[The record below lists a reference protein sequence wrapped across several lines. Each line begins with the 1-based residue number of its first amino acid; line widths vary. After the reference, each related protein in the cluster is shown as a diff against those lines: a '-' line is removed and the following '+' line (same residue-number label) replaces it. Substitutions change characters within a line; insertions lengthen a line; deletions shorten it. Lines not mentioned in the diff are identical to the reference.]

1 MLLATPTHS
10 RSQPGLGTSLKLPRT
25 SLRPAL
31 PSSLPIQSSLSLH
44 MLNTLWLGFFLT
56 AAVAA
61 LAQWL
66 LGGQAQ
72 VFAAMVESL
81 FAMAK
86 LSVEVMVLLFGTLT
100 MWLGFLR
107 IAEKAGIVDAL
118 ARWLSP
124 LFARLMPEVP
134 RGHPALGLMTLN
146 FAANALGLD
155 NAATPMGLKAM
166 RALQE
171 LNPRPDTATNAQIL
185 FLVLNASSL
194 TLLPVS
200 IFMYRMQQGAADPTL
215 VFLPILLATSASTLA
230 GLLAVAVVQRL
241 PLWHP
246 VVLAYL
252 LPVALVLGG
261 FMALLATLS
270 ATALAQLSSLLGNLT
285 LFSLVVMFVLVGAW
299 RKVPVYEA
307 FVEGAREGFDVAKG
321 LLPYLVAML
330 CAVGV
335 LRTSGALGYALE
347 GIRWCVEAIGMDTR
361 FVDALPTALVKPFS
375 GSAARAMLIETMQ
388 TQGVDSFAALAAATI
403 QGSTETTFYV
413 LAVYFGAVGIQR
425 ARHAVGCALL
435 AELAGVV
442 AAIAVCY
449 QFFG

>member
-1 MLLATPTHS
+1 
-10 RSQPGLGTSLKLPRT
+10 
-25 SLRPAL
+25 
-31 PSSLPIQSSLSLH
+31 
-44 MLNTLWLGFFLT
+44 MLNMLWLGFFLV

-66 LGGQAQ
+66 VGGQPQ
-72 VFAAMVESL
+72 VFAAMVQAL

-100 MWLGFLR
+100 LWLGFLR
-107 IAEKAGIVDAL
+107 IAEEAGVVQWL
-118 ARWLSP
+118 ARVLGP
-124 LFARLMPEVP
+124 LFAKLMPEVP
-134 RGHPALGLMTLN
+134 RGHPALGLITLN
-146 FAANALGLD
+146 FAANGLGLD

-171 LNPRPDTATNAQIL
+171 LNPQPDTATNAQIL

-194 TLLPVS
+194 TLLPVT
-200 IFMYRMQQGAADPTL
+200 IFMYRMQQGAPDPTL
-215 VFLPILLATSASTLA
+215 VFLPILLATSASTLV
-230 GLLAVAVVQRL
+230 GLLSVALVQRL
-241 PLWHP
+241 PLWRP

-252 LPVALVLGG
+252 LPVALGLAG
-261 FMALLATLS
+261 FMALLMTLS
-270 ATALAQLSSLLGNLT
+270 AAALASLSALLGNLT
-285 LFSLVVMFVLVGAW
+285 LFALVVLFVSLGAW
-299 RKVPVYEA
+299 KQVPVYDSFIA
-307 FVEGAREGFDVAKG
+307 GAKEGFDVAKG

-335 LRTSGALGYALE
+335 FRASGALDYALD
-347 GIRWCVEAIGMDTR
+347 GIRWGVQVLGLDGR

-388 TQGVDSFAALAAATI
+388 TQGVDSFAALVAATI

-413 LAVYFGAVGIQR
+413 LAVYFGAVGIQK
-425 ARHAVGCALL
+425 ARHAVPCALL

-442 AAIAVCY
+442 AAILVCY
-449 QFFG
+449 WFFA

>member
-1 MLLATPTHS
+1 
-10 RSQPGLGTSLKLPRT
+10 
-25 SLRPAL
+25 
-31 PSSLPIQSSLSLH
+31 

-66 LGGQAQ
+66 VGGNAEIFSSMVQA
-72 VFAAMVESL
+72 L
-81 FAMAK
+81 FQMAK

-100 MWLGFLR
+100 LWLGFLR

-118 ARWLSP
+118 ARWLAP
-124 LFARLMPEVP
+124 LFAKLMPEVP
-134 RGHPALGLMTLN
+134 RGHPSLGLITMN

-166 RALQE
+166 KALQE
-171 LNPRPDTATNAQIL
+171 LNPEPDTATNAQIL

-194 TLLPVS
+194 TLLPVT
-200 IFMYRMQQGAADPTL
+200 IFMYRMQQGAPDPTL
-215 VFLPILLATSASTLA
+215 VFLPILLATSASTLV
-230 GLLAVAVVQRL
+230 GLLSVALVQRL
-241 PLWHP
+241 PLWSP

-252 LPVALVLGG
+252 LPVALVLSG
-261 FMALLATLS
+261 FMALLTTLS
-270 ATALAQLSSLLGNLT
+270 AAALAQLSSLLGNLT
-285 LFSLVVMFVLVGAW
+285 LFALIVLFVGIGAW

-307 FVEGAREGFDVAKG
+307 FIEGAREGFDVAKG

-335 LRTSGALGYALE
+335 FRASGALGYVLD
-347 GIRWCVEAIGMDTR
+347 GIRWCVQVLGADIR

-442 AAIAVCY
+442 AAVVVCY
-449 QFFG
+449 RFFGYRY

>member
-1 MLLATPTHS
+1 
-10 RSQPGLGTSLKLPRT
+10 
-25 SLRPAL
+25 
-31 PSSLPIQSSLSLH
+31 
-44 MLNTLWLGFFLT
+44 MLNTLWLGFFIV
-56 AAVAA
+56 AAVSAM
-61 LAQWL
+61 AQWL

-81 FAMAK
+81 FTMAK

-171 LNPRPDTATNAQIL
+171 LNPRTDTATNAQIL

-261 FMALLATLS
+261 FMALLTTLS
-270 ATALAQLSSLLGNLT
+270 AAALAQLSSLLGNLT

>member
-1 MLLATPTHS
+1 
-10 RSQPGLGTSLKLPRT
+10 
-25 SLRPAL
+25 
-31 PSSLPIQSSLSLH
+31 
-44 MLNTLWLGFFLT
+44 MLNTLWLGFFVT

-61 LAQWL
+61 LSQWL
-66 LGGQAQ
+66 MGGNTQI
-72 VFAAMVESL
+72 FAAMVEAL

-100 MWLGFLR
+100 LWLGFLK
-107 IAEKAGIVDAL
+107 IAEKAGLVDL
-118 ARWLSP
+118 VARWLAP

-171 LNPRPDTATNAQIL
+171 LNPSTTTASNAQIL

-194 TLLPVS
+194 TLLPVT
-200 IFMYRMQQGAADPTL
+200 IFMYRLQQGAPDPTL
-215 VFLPILLATSASTLA
+215 VFLPILLATSASTLV
-230 GLLAVAVVQRL
+230 GLISVAIVQRL

-252 LPVALVLGG
+252 LPTALVLAG
-261 FMALLATLS
+261 FMAFLATLTAS
-270 ATALAQLSSLLGNLT
+270 AMAHVSSLLGNIT
-285 LFSLVVMFVLVGAW
+285 LFGLVVLFVVVGAL

-307 FVEGAREGFDVAKG
+307 FVEGAKEGFDVAKS

-330 CAVGV
+330 CAVGIF
-335 LRTSGALGYALE
+335 RASGALDYVLE
-347 GIRWCVEAIGMDTR
+347 GIRWLVNLTGMDTR

-388 TQGVDSFAALAAATI
+388 SQGVDSFPALVAATI

-425 ARHAVGCALL
+425 ARHAVPCALL

>member
-1 MLLATPTHS
+1 
-10 RSQPGLGTSLKLPRT
+10 
-25 SLRPAL
+25 
-31 PSSLPIQSSLSLH
+31 
-44 MLNTLWLGFFLT
+44 MLNTLWLGFFIT
-56 AAVAA
+56 AAISA

-72 VFAAMVESL
+72 VFATMVESL

-100 MWLGFLR
+100 LWLGFLR

-118 ARWLSP
+118 ARWLAP

-261 FMALLATLS
+261 FMALLTTLS
-270 ATALAQLSSLLGNLT
+270 AAALAQLSSLLGNLT

-449 QFFG
+449 QLFG

>member
-1 MLLATPTHS
+1 
-10 RSQPGLGTSLKLPRT
+10 
-25 SLRPAL
+25 
-31 PSSLPIQSSLSLH
+31 
-44 MLNTLWLGFFLT
+44 MLNTLWLGFFVT
-56 AAVAA
+56 AAIAA
-61 LAQWL
+61 LSQWL
-66 LGGQAQ
+66 VGDNAQ
-72 VFAAMVESL
+72 IFAAMVEAL
-81 FAMAK
+81 FSMAR

-100 MWLGFLR
+100 LWLGFLR
-107 IAEKAGIVDAL
+107 IAEKAGIVNAL
-118 ARWLSP
+118 ARWLAP
-124 LFARLMPEVP
+124 LFTRLMPGVP

-171 LNPRPDTATNAQIL
+171 LNPQPDTATNAQIL

-194 TLLPVS
+194 TLLPVT
-200 IFMYRMQQGAADPTL
+200 IFMYRMQQGAPDPTL
-215 VFLPILLATSASTLA
+215 VFLPILLATSASTLV
-230 GLLAVAVVQRL
+230 GLLSVAAVQRL
-241 PLWHP
+241 PLFSP

-252 LPVALVLGG
+252 LPVALALAG
-261 FMALLATLS
+261 FMALLTTLS
-270 ATALAQLSSLLGNLT
+270 AAALAQLSSLLGNLT
-285 LFSLVVMFVLVGAW
+285 LFALVVLFVVVGAW
-299 RKVPVYEA
+299 RKVAVYEA
-307 FVEGAREGFDVAKG
+307 FIDGAKEGFDVAKG

-335 LRTSGALGYALE
+335 FRASGALGYVLDA
-347 GIRWCVEAIGMDTR
+347 IRWCVELLGMDAR

-388 TQGVDSFAALAAATI
+388 SQGVDSFAALVAATV

-425 ARHAVGCALL
+425 ARHAVACALL

-442 AAIAVCY
+442 AAIVVCY
-449 QFFG
+449 RFFG

>member
-1 MLLATPTHS
+1 
-10 RSQPGLGTSLKLPRT
+10 
-25 SLRPAL
+25 
-31 PSSLPIQSSLSLH
+31 
-44 MLNTLWLGFFLT
+44 MLNTLWLGFFIT
-56 AAVAA
+56 AAISA

-72 VFAAMVESL
+72 VFATMVESL

-100 MWLGFLR
+100 LWLGFLR
-107 IAEKAGIVDAL
+107 IAEKAGIVDVL
-118 ARWLSP
+118 ARWLAP

-261 FMALLATLS
+261 FMALLTTLS

>member
-1 MLLATPTHS
+1 
-10 RSQPGLGTSLKLPRT
+10 
-25 SLRPAL
+25 
-31 PSSLPIQSSLSLH
+31 
-44 MLNTLWLGFFLT
+44 MLNLLWLGFFIV
-56 AAVAA
+56 AAVSAV
-61 LAQWL
+61 AQWL
-66 LGGQAQ
+66 LAGQAQ

-261 FMALLATLS
+261 FMALLTTLS
-270 ATALAQLSSLLGNLT
+270 AAALAQLSSLLGNLT

>member
-1 MLLATPTHS
+1 
-10 RSQPGLGTSLKLPRT
+10 
-25 SLRPAL
+25 
-31 PSSLPIQSSLSLH
+31 
-44 MLNTLWLGFFLT
+44 MLNMLWLGFFLV
-56 AAVAA
+56 AAIAA

-66 LGGQAQ
+66 VGGQPQ
-72 VFAAMVESL
+72 VFAAMVQAL

-100 MWLGFLR
+100 LWLGFLR
-107 IAEKAGIVDAL
+107 IAEEAGVVQWL
-118 ARWLSP
+118 ARVLGP
-124 LFARLMPEVP
+124 LFAKLMPEVP
-134 RGHPALGLMTLN
+134 RGHPALGLITLN
-146 FAANALGLD
+146 FAANGLGLD

-194 TLLPVS
+194 TLLPVT
-200 IFMYRMQQGAADPTL
+200 IFMYRMQQGAPDPTL
-215 VFLPILLATSASTLA
+215 VFLPILLATSASTLV
-230 GLLAVAVVQRL
+230 GLLSVALVQRL
-241 PLWHP
+241 PIGSP

-252 LPVALVLGG
+252 LPVALGLAG
-261 FMALLATLS
+261 FMALLMTLS
-270 ATALAQLSSLLGNLT
+270 AAALAALSALLGNLT
-285 LFSLVVMFVLVGAW
+285 LFALVVLFVSLGAW
-299 RKVPVYEA
+299 KQVPVYDSFIA
-307 FVEGAREGFDVAKG
+307 GAKEGFDVAKG

-335 LRTSGALGYALE
+335 FRASGALDYALD
-347 GIRWCVEAIGMDTR
+347 GIRWGVQVLGLDGR

-388 TQGVDSFAALAAATI
+388 TQGVDSFAALVAATI

-413 LAVYFGAVGIQR
+413 LAVYFGAVGIQK
-425 ARHAVGCALL
+425 ARHAVPCALL

-442 AAIAVCY
+442 AAILVCY
-449 QFFG
+449 WFFA